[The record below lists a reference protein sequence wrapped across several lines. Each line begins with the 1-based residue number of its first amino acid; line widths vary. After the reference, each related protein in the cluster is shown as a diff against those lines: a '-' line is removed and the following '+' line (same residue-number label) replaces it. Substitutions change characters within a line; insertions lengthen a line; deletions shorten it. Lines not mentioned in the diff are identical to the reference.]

1 MKENNMMS
9 YEMYE
14 DFKKTMVKTIKT
26 ELSAKTA
33 NNNQS
38 SDNDLSQRLEQIV
51 YTEQERHQA
60 IIIQFAGRLES
71 KEQNYTKTQTGIDNL
86 QASVEAIKIPAELP
100 PRISQL
106 RIPIC
111 HLFGAVPFH
120 KLHDLVVGTLF
131 RYPTEPRPH
140 RQRPEIPLYKDERR
154 SDIRTHRRTGKVIRI
169 KPRQRKNPS
178 DEKRRRRI

>member
-1 MKENNMMS
+1 MS

-14 DFKKTMVKTIKT
+14 DFKETMVKTIKT
-26 ELSAKTA
+26 ELAAKTA

-60 IIIQFAGRLES
+60 IIIQLAGRLES
-71 KEQNYTKTQTGIDNL
+71 IEQNYTKTQTGIDNL

-100 PRISQL
+100 PRIIRQL
-106 RIPIC
+106 RIPIR

-120 KLHDLVVGTLF
+120 KLHDFVVGTLF

-140 RQRPEIPLYKDERR
+140 R
-154 SDIRTHRRTGKVIRI
+154 
-169 KPRQRKNPS
+169 
-178 DEKRRRRI
+178 